1 MKNVGIHH
9 YGEMESEGEMEQAQ
23 ATLATTANPYIIFA
37 KMHGGLRIG
46 AYPLAPRPRCSSGI
60 HMYIA
65 NVTIWLQ
72 PDQHSGPHYDYAPIP
87 DLF

>member
-1 MKNVGIHH
+1 
-9 YGEMESEGEMEQAQ
+9 MESEGEMEQAQ

-37 KMHGGLRIG
+37 KMHGGL
-46 AYPLAPRPRCSSGI
+46 PPRHKCSSGI